1 MAERD
6 GAAVWVDARVAGVD
20 APVFQGR
27 QNLRGEGFVNLDDIK
42 IIQRETAA
50 LQ

>member
-20 APVFQGR
+20 APVFQRR
-27 QNLRGEGFVNLDDIK
+27 QNLRGEGFVNLDDVEVV
-42 IIQRETAA
+42 QGEPAA